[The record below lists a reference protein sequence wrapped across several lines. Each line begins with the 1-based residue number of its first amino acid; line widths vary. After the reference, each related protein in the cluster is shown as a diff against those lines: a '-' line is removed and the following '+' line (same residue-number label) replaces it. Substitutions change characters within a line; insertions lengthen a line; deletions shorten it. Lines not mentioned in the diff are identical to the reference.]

1 MSTEPQP
8 PAPSGSLSAPR
19 QPLPGRAAR
28 IHRLIVLV
36 VTLVMSIDV
45 VVLLLERHW
54 MSAFLVLTI
63 MAVIL
68 APTVFHRRLP
78 VRIPAEFLAA
88 ALLFSFAALFLGEV
102 RDYYRRVWWWDIA
115 LHGSSGLLL
124 GILGF
129 LLVYVLNENRRVD
142 LHLRPRFVALFAFL
156 FALSVGALW
165 EIFEFAMDQ
174 LAGTTMQK
182 PMLGDPSGLTDTM
195 WDLIVDAIGAGAVSI
210 LGWWYMRRGR
220 ASFFEHW
227 IAKFIAHNPRMFR
240 G

>member
-1 MSTEPQP
+1 MSAER
-8 PAPSGSLSAPR
+8 PAPDPAPAS
-19 QPLPGRAAR
+19 PPTAGMPSRADR
-28 IHRLIVLV
+28 IHRVLV
-36 VTLVMSIDV
+36 WFVTTVMTIDV
-45 VVLLLERHW
+45 VALLFERHW

-63 MAVIL
+63 MLVIL
-68 APTVFHRRLP
+68 APTLFRHRLP
-78 VRIPAEFLAA
+78 VRIPAEFLVA

-156 FALSVGALW
+156 FALAVGALW
-165 EIFEFAMDQ
+165 EIFEFSMDQ
-174 LAGTTMQK
+174 LAGTQMQK

-195 WDLIVDAIGAGAVSI
+195 WDLIVDSLGAATVSI
-210 LGWWYMRRGR
+210 LGWWYMHRGR

-227 IAKFIAHNPRMFR
+227 IAKFIASNPWLFR
-240 G
+240 R

>member
-1 MSTEPQP
+1 PT
-8 PAPSGSLSAPR
+8 GSLATQS

-28 IHRLIVLV
+28 ILRLIVLV

-45 VVLLLERHW
+45 AVLLLERHW

-68 APTVFHRRLP
+68 APTLFRHRLP
-78 VRIPAEFLAA
+78 VRIPAEFLVA
-88 ALLFSFAALFLGEV
+88 ALLFSFAALFIGEV

-115 LHGSSGLLL
+115 LHGSSGLML

-142 LHLRPRFVALFAFL
+142 LHLRPWFVALFAFL
-156 FALSVGALW
+156 FALSVGVLR
-165 EIFEFAMDQ
+165 EIFELAMDQ

-182 PMLGDPSGLTDTM
+182 PTLGDPTGLTDSM
-195 WDLIVDAIGAGAVSI
+195 WDLTVAAI
-210 LGWWYMRRGR
+210 
-220 ASFFEHW
+220 
-227 IAKFIAHNPRMFR
+227 
-240 G
+240 